1 MQRKRTIFIATV
13 VAAIVAAATVGI
25 AALHHHADIRRARY
39 EKLMAVEASAH
50 RVGALEWEA
59 SARRRV
65 PLAVQA
71 EVTNSLTRMRSQ
83 LLDLRAEGSEGAAPA
98 LATFVELE
106 PAIEREF
113 ALLRSRDFASAG
125 ELDSSIDPTFTTL
138 RSQLRRA
145 AVRNRRLAE
154 RSDRISWFGTVAV
167 MLLLVVGLTALLAML
182 DRAGRRRLRDDNL
195 QRLAFEDSLT
205 GLPNRSLLEERI
217 TETLKSGLPA
227 VLAFL
232 DLDDFKRV
240 NDSLGHAAGDR
251 LLQICGERLRNALRA
266 DDVVARLGGDEFAI
280 LARDVTDSNALVAR
294 LFDVLSA
301 PVMLEGKRLHLRAS
315 IGIAGT
321 DSGDDLLR
329 NADLAM
335 YAAKAAGTNRCAFF
349 TDDMHVNAVARLDHR
364 EQLERAIENEEL
376 VLHFQSI
383 VDLDLGRVAGF
394 EALVRW
400 QHPTRGFLGPGEF
413 IPLAEE
419 TGLIVPL
426 GRWVLREASR
436 QAALWAGAPY
446 LSVNVASAQL
456 EQPGFVGEVAAALA
470 DSGFEPSRL
479 MLEVTESSLVGDA
492 EAERLQAL
500 RRLGVRLAIDDFGT
514 GYSSLSYLRRF
525 PMDVLKID
533 RSFTRD
539 ACEDGALLQ
548 AIVAMGESLG
558 LVLIPE
564 GIEEPEQAE
573 ALSRPRLPPG
583 SGLPLRP
590 TGPGRRALRRRPP
603 RRGRVA
609 RSGRPPDPH
618 ARLARPAAHLT
629 RTPA

>member
-1 MQRKRTIFIATV
+1 MQGSRRTILIATV
-13 VAAIVAAATVGI
+13 VALLAAAATLGI
-25 AALHHHADIRRARY
+25 AAFHGRADDRRGRY
-39 EKLMAVEASAH
+39 EQLMVIEASAN
-50 RVGALEWEA
+50 RLSALEWEA
-59 SARRRV
+59 NSRRRV

-71 EVTNSLTRMRSQ
+71 EVTATLDHVSGQLLALQGEGGAGATRALAAYRTLRPGLELQFALMRS
-83 LLDLRAEGSEGAAPA
+83 
-98 LATFVELE
+98 
-106 PAIEREF
+106 REF
-113 ALLRSRDFASAG
+113 ERAG
-125 ELDSSIDPTFTTL
+125 EIDAQVVPAFDAL
-138 RSQLRRA
+138 RFELRRA
-145 AVRNRRLAE
+145 AAANRELAE
-154 RSDRISWFGTVAV
+154 RSDRMSWIGTVSV
-167 MLLLVVGLTALLAML
+167 MALLVVGLTALLALL
-182 DRAGRRRLRDDNL
+182 DRAGRRGVRDVHL
-195 QRLAFEDSLT
+195 HRLAFSDSLT
-205 GLPNRSLLEERI
+205 GLPNRPLFERRI
-217 TETLKSGLPA
+217 AETLAADESA
-227 VLAFL
+227 VVAFL

-251 LLQICGERLRNALRA
+251 LLEICGERLRGALRA
-266 DDVVARLGGDEFAI
+266 HDTVARLGGDEFAI
-280 LARDVTDSNALVAR
+280 LAVDVV
-294 LFDVLSA
+294 DVDAFVDRIFSVLAA

-315 IGIAGT
+315 IGIATTEAGP
-321 DSGDDLLR
+321 DLLR

-335 YAAKAAGTNRCAFF
+335 YAAKAAGTDRCALF
-349 TDDMHVNAVARLDHR
+349 TNDMHVHAVERLDRR

-376 VLHFQSI
+376 VLHYQPI

-400 QHPTRGFLGPGEF
+400 EHPVRGFLGPGEF

-426 GRWVLREASR
+426 GRWVLREAAR

-456 EQPGFVGEVAAALA
+456 EQPGFVDEVALALRDGGLDTA
-470 DSGFEPSRL
+470 RL

-500 RRLGVRLAIDDFGT
+500 RRLGIRLAIDDFGT

-539 ACEDGALLQ
+539 ACNDSALLQ

-564 GIEEPEQAE
+564 GIEEPEQAD
-573 ALSRPRLPPG
+573 AL
-583 SGLPLRP
+583 
-590 TGPGRRALRRRPP
+590 RAL
-603 RRGRVA
+603 GCRVGQGYLF
-609 RSGRPPDPH
+609 GRPVPADELVGVAVRAAAAQRFTAPTATPD
-618 ARLARPAAHLT
+618 
-629 RTPA
+629 